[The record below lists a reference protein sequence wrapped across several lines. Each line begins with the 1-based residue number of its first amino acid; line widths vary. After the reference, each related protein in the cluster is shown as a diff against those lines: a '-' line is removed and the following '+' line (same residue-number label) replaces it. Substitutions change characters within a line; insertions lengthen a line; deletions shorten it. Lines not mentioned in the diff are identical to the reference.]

1 MDYNVVPVACADEQW
16 LKQVFIPS
24 AISHLKSSVGLSL
37 LPTDSPD
44 EGNYLLGKIEQAL
57 SDAIKVHRISLD
69 YRDPTICFMSIW
81 GSIDSRCFAQIDPH
95 TILVR
100 GGHYLPSWFIEEHL
114 IALDRLCTAFHK
126 TLVLNIGRLD
136 SLRKLERSSIQ
147 TLCDVP
153 TFSEYPQDTKKNFIQ
168 WAAMQY
174 LDNIANDSLSCDNS
188 IREQLSE
195 IVIQKNPSSRGQII
209 RFLLRLNERVTL
221 GDEEDYLSTASSV
234 AEKHFAIQPVRLL
247 PCSELSE
254 LFQDCCKRLDVL
266 RVPFKSATDFE
277 FFRDNQEL
285 PHAFDGGDPLNWLMS
300 VVAFLSNLFIDAGK
314 QRGLSIIDQFRFD
327 HQRNDLIAADGRSD
341 FRDALHTLRTFFFHG
356 VDPANKDNSHI
367 LTGVGRLMAH
377 SNPSSKDI
385 RYAARYTLSR
395 LLELLHDLVENAEK
409 VVLALPMA
417 PTAYMVKQ
425 RLEGVQ
431 REVEDYVLKRTIRE
445 TIDILKLDL
454 DRDLMFQ
461 KYCNEI
467 KKRIAMSTCSLANL
481 HETLIG
487 IVEDACLEETR
498 RFPSI
503 GKLLLANGLKDRE
516 LSFAREV
523 LKQEWDSN
531 PQMTVEQLTG
541 KIQELSASIIA
552 SRQILPS

>member
-1 MDYNVVPVACADEQW
+1 
-16 LKQVFIPS
+16 
-24 AISHLKSSVGLSL
+24 
-37 LPTDSPD
+37 
-44 EGNYLLGKIEQAL
+44 
-57 SDAIKVHRISLD
+57 
-69 YRDPTICFMSIW
+69 
-81 GSIDSRCFAQIDPH
+81 
-95 TILVR
+95 
-100 GGHYLPSWFIEEHL
+100 
-114 IALDRLCTAFHK
+114 
-126 TLVLNIGRLD
+126 
-136 SLRKLERSSIQ
+136 
-147 TLCDVP
+147 
-153 TFSEYPQDTKKNFIQ
+153 
-168 WAAMQY
+168 
-174 LDNIANDSLSCDNS
+174 
-188 IREQLSE
+188 
-195 IVIQKNPSSRGQII
+195 
-209 RFLLRLNERVTL
+209 
-221 GDEEDYLSTASSV
+221 
-234 AEKHFAIQPVRLL
+234 
-247 PCSELSE
+247 
-254 LFQDCCKRLDVL
+254 
-266 RVPFKSATDFE
+266 
-277 FFRDNQEL
+277 
-285 PHAFDGGDPLNWLMS
+285 
-300 VVAFLSNLFIDAGK
+300 
-314 QRGLSIIDQFRFD
+314 
-327 HQRNDLIAADGRSD
+327 
-341 FRDALHTLRTFFFHG
+341 
-356 VDPANKDNSHI
+356 
-367 LTGVGRLMAH
+367 
-377 SNPSSKDI
+377 
-385 RYAARYTLSR
+385 
-395 LLELLHDLVENAEK
+395 
-409 VVLALPMA
+409 MA